1 MGKTIG
7 IDLGTSNSCVAVFD
21 NGKAEVIVNK
31 EGNRTTPSI
40 INFSENTPKVGVIA
54 KRMASTAPDKTVSV
68 VKRFIGRSFDD
79 EEVTK
84 IAKSLS
90 YKVEKADDGSV
101 LIKIDDTFYK
111 PPQISAMV
119 LQYLKMVAED
129 YYGEEV
135 TDAVITVPAYFNDS
149 QRQATKDAG
158 QIAGLNVQRIIN
170 EPTAAALAY
179 GIDTEKEGKFVVVDL
194 GGGTYDI
201 TILEIADGVF
211 EVLSTSGDTM
221 LGGDDFDNRLFEYII
236 EEFKKDTG
244 VDISKDP
251 TAIQRVK
258 DEAEKA
264 KCELSSTTTTNI
276 NIPFITATDAGPQH
290 LNMEITRA
298 KLESLTSDLLDR
310 LIPPCEKALSDA
322 GLEKVDIKNI
332 ILVGGMT
339 RMPKVQKVVAE
350 FFGIEPVKG
359 VNPDEAVALGA
370 AIQGGVIAG
379 DVKDVVLLDVTPLS
393 LGIETLGGVTTK
405 LIERNTTIPIKKSQI
420 FSTAQDNQP
429 QVSIHVLQ
437 GEREFA
443 RDNKTIGRFDLIDI
457 PPAPRGVPQIE
468 VTFDIDAN
476 GIVTVLAKDMGTGKE
491 QSIRIEH
498 SSGLSDEE
506 IEAMIKE
513 AEQNAEEDK
522 KKRELV
528 DAKNNA
534 ESSILSI
541 EKNIKE
547 NEDKLEEG
555 EKEKI
560 DEAIAKVRELIAK
573 EATTTEELNNAV
585 NDMFQSMQEFSKR
598 LYQNAEA
605 SPPEGDTDAKTDSNE
620 AGSSTDSTTSK

>member
-1 MGKTIG
+1 MSRTIG
-7 IDLGTSNSCVAVFD
+7 IDLGTSNSCVAVFEG
-21 NGKAEVIVNK
+21 GKAEIIVNK

-40 INFSENTPKVGVIA
+40 INFSDNTPKVGVIA
-54 KRMASTAPDKTVSV
+54 KRMASTAPEKTISV

-79 EEVTK
+79 EEVAK

-90 YKVEKADDGSV
+90 YKIEKADDGSV
-101 LIKIDDTFYK
+101 LIKIGDTFYK

-339 RMPKVQKVVAE
+339 RMPKVQEVVAE